1 MDQVDLMLRLASLT
15 SSKNDSPKKI
25 ISIMGPVLPM
35 PDEFLTVEE
44 FNEARIE
51 WNKKMQSLIESVQR
65 IERLKGD

>member
-1 MDQVDLMLRLASLT
+1 
-15 SSKNDSPKKI
+15 
-25 ISIMGPVLPM
+25 MGPVLPM

-65 IERLKGD
+65 LEKLKGD